1 MNKLYI
7 SILFLLGF
15 LQLKSATLVEN
26 FDNVGFTKG
35 TYDVVPAGNEAN
47 DNITLSSGSWRSYE
61 GIRGNTIGSDV
72 FNGTQAIRA
81 RGNGTGAVRASIEM
95 NFDKLNGAATI
106 EVFAAK
112 YGADATSYFHF
123 EASTDGGTTWPNV
136 SSTFTVSSTTLTS
149 FTWTPNLS
157 GSVRVKMVKETN
169 NNRCNFDDFSITDY
183 STGTSSEIQLQQPVG
198 TDSACGMTYEY
209 GSQIIGTNTDITV
222 RIQNLGTAALTI
234 ASTPITGSNASEFS
248 IFTAPASP
256 VAVGS
261 FSDMVIRY
269 SPSLPGSKSAV
280 LTINS
285 DDADESACVVNLSG
299 FANYAPCTELIIS
312 EYGEPVIGSGKYVE
326 IYNGT
331 SSAVNLANYQIQKIS
346 NGGNWPGTTLTLSGT
361 LSPNTSYLIANN
373 STDVPSANLYNAG
386 FCNWNG
392 NDAVGLAKLIGAT
405 WYLIDAVGDTTT
417 IPNGSGWSVA
427 GINNATVDRT
437 LVRKTSVSQ
446 PNINWVSSAGST
458 SANSEWI
465 ERPYSLSN
473 TGCNVSSCFT
483 ATSIGFN
490 VIGSSITESNTTVT
504 VSITMNSAPL
514 TTVTASITD
523 ALLGTATTGT
533 DYSFSPATLTFT
545 PIEIYPNTKT
555 VTIDV
560 YDDAISESNENV
572 VLDIDAQCGALL
584 GNNRYSL
591 TIIDNEIPEGVV
603 INEISQ
609 GSASKEYVELVV
621 TGTPGTTIDLRGW
634 IIDDNSGIFSAG
646 YGTQL
651 GIAPGHIKFSDICT
665 WEKVPVG
672 SIILIYNDS
681 DKNVKITMLDDPTDA
696 NLDYTYVIGVGA
708 SNTTCATMSN
718 SNLYFS
724 SDCVKPNNTS
734 YDQYTPPIYTNVDWN
749 AMQLRNGGDA
759 LQVRSPSGGFFHGIS
774 YGSKGAGSDCSTCA
788 LNQINHPDY
797 AVYNTDALYFS
808 GTTIITMANM
818 NTIDNDYRKLSN
830 WSKTTSVSPNVLET
844 PGTWNSANNQ
854 TWILSLRKPFG
865 VVTDDQTYTCDLRGF
880 ESRYYLD
887 GIDSIIYWIKNNTS
901 TDHGPLTAETIIH
914 NTAITG
920 KGFQNTFLTGTP
932 LFMQKTFAA
941 TPTVYSPANYKI
953 KFYVSTKELQDYC
966 DYINPIL
973 NAIPGYYTNHLH
985 TPTEVIGHL
994 KIYRTSTTDRAWT
1007 VTSDA
1012 QVQIVIPTIGSYG
1025 AYTTFEYDGFTG
1037 FSGYALGDVVTPDI
1051 GLPVEL
1057 INFNAKCIN
1066 DIVAINWSTASEKN
1080 FDYFEVERSSDAIHF
1095 SSIDKIKS
1103 SGASNTIKNYQY
1115 IDLHPSIGEN
1125 YYRLKQQDVGN
1136 APAIYSTIVTTTCSN
1151 PASSLKIQYM
1161 ADNTFAIQINSSIE
1175 KQLLFKV
1182 YEISGKLIYQENKWI
1197 EQGNSTF
1204 SLNFHQKLADGI
1216 YIVQTLDDNKIVSQK
1231 IIVH

>member
-81 RGNGTGAVRASIEM
+81 RGNGTGAVRTSIEM
-95 NFDKLNGAATI
+95 NFDKLNGAATV

-198 TDSACGMTYEY
+198 ADSACGMTYEY

-299 FANYAPCTELIIS
+299 FANYASCTELIIS

-392 NDAVGLAKLIGAT
+392 NDAVGLAKLIGASF
-405 WYLIDAVGDTTT
+405 YLIDAVGTDGVDPGT
-417 IPNGSGWSVA
+417 GWNVA
-427 GINNATVDRT
+427 GVINATADRT
-437 LVRKTSVSQ
+437 LVRKTSVNT
-446 PNINWVSSAGST
+446 PNTNWITSAGT
-458 SANSEWI
+458 TIANSEWFV
-465 ERPYSLSN
+465 RPYQTN
-473 TGCNVSSCFT
+473 NVGCNINSCLTSST
-483 ATSIGFN
+483 IGFT
-490 VIGSSITESNTTVT
+490 VSTTTVTESNTSVT
-504 VSITMNSAPL
+504 VNITMPTAP
-514 TTVTASITD
+514 TSTVNAIISD
-523 ALLGTATTGT
+523 ALLGTALSGT
-533 DYSFSPATLTFT
+533 DYTGFSTTTLVFT
-545 PIEIYPNTKT
+545 PTEIYPNTKS
-555 VTIDV
+555 VTLNIL
-560 YDDAISESNENV
+560 DDAISESNENI
-572 VLDIDAQCGALL
+572 VLSVDAQCGALIAN
-584 GNNRYSL
+584 GTYSL
-591 TIIDNEIPEGVV
+591 TIIDNEIPEGLV
-603 INEISQ
+603 INEFSQ
-609 GSASKEYVELVV
+609 GSTSKEYIELVV

-774 YGSKGAGSDCSTCA
+774 YGSKGAGSDCSTCV

-797 AVYNTDALYFS
+797 AIYNTDALYFS

-854 TWILSLRKPFG
+854 AWILSLRKPFG

-887 GIDSIIYWIKNNTS
+887 GIDSIIYWIRNNIS

-1012 QVQIVIPTIGSYG
+1012 QVQTVIPTIGSYG

-1066 DIVAINWSTASEKN
+1066 DIVTLNWSTASEKN

-1095 SSIDKIKS
+1095 SSLEKVISTGI
-1103 SGASNTIKNYQY
+1103 SNQIKNYEY
-1115 IDLHPSIGEN
+1115 KDSYPLNGIN
-1125 YYRLKQQDVGN
+1125 YYRLKQQDKGN
-1136 APAIYSTIVTTTCSN
+1136 TAAIFSNIVSSECAASKELVQIYYSSTDGIIVQSN
-1151 PASSLKIQYM
+1151 
-1161 ADNTFAIQINSSIE
+1161 SIE
-1175 KQLLFKV
+1175 SKNIFFSI
-1182 YEISGKLIYQENKWI
+1182 YEISGKLIYQENKYI
-1197 EQGNSTF
+1197 EQGF
-1204 SLNFHQKLADGI
+1204 SKFPLNFNNKLAKGI
-1216 YIVQTLDDNKIVSQK
+1216 YIIKAINSNHVASQK
-1231 IIVH
+1231 IWIY